1 MATHRTRT
9 TPASLPWGDPT
20 ALYKQSARLGFEVV
34 EAAAQSF
41 INHQV
46 EIANLKRGL
55 TSAWFPAARATLR

>member
-1 MATHRTRT
+1 MATRRTST
-9 TPASLPWGDPT
+9 STPTALWGDPL
-20 ALYKQSARLGFEVV
+20 ALYKQSARVGFEIA

-55 TSAWFPAARATLR
+55 TRTWFSVARDTVK